1 MISINTGRIESKG
14 SVPKRNGIQ
23 KKTIGSIK
31 TKRETPGRMKPRW
44 EASEGMKS
52 NGKSERITFK
62 GNAEQEKIREGKVP
76 EGRKFQKGKVS
87 A

>member
-1 MISINTGRIESKG
+1 
-14 SVPKRNGIQ
+14 
-23 KKTIGSIK
+23 
-31 TKRETPGRMKPRW
+31 MKPKW

-52 NGKSERITFK
+52 NGKSERMTFK

-76 EGRKFQKGKVS
+76 EGRKFQKGKAS

>member
-1 MISINTGRIESKG
+1 M
-14 SVPKRNGIQ
+14 
-23 KKTIGSIK
+23 GSIQ
-31 TKRETPGRMKPRW
+31 REEIQW
-44 EASEGMKS
+44 E
-52 NGKSERITFK
+52 KSERIAFK